1 MGGRCRYFTLI
12 RAGASDEN
20 IMLVIDNRLA
30 MTVSVEE
37 AERFVPFLA
46 DAIAVALGYTAHP
59 RGEEEPVKLPQP
71 RPVRMHG
78 VGAVETETV
87 A

>member
-46 DAIAVALGYTAHP
+46 DAIAVALGYGASARRRRTREAP
-59 RGEEEPVKLPQP
+59 SAPTRPYARRRGC
-71 RPVRMHG
+71 G
-78 VGAVETETV
+78 D
-87 A
+87 